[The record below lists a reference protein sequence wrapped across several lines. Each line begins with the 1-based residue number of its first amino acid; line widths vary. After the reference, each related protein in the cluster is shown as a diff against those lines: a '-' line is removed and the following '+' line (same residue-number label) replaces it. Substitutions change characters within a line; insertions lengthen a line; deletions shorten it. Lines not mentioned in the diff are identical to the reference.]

1 MMQTAKAGGVRTR
14 SAGNDTIDLLKFL
27 GSIMIFTMHIS
38 AFRDCGQLVFVWEIL
53 SRWAVPFFFVTSA
66 YF

>member
-1 MMQTAKAGGVRTR
+1 MMQSAKAGGVRTR

-38 AFRDCGQLVFVWEIL
+38 AFRDCG
-53 SRWAVPFFFVTSA
+53 
-66 YF
+66 